1 MKKRYLFIVLIIL
14 CIASIFIGVT
24 NININDILTFNIDK
38 IEILLISRL
47 PRLIAIIVA
56 GVGLSI
62 SGLIMQQ
69 ISKNKFVSP
78 TTAATADFAKL
89 GILFC
94 IMIIPGA
101 TIMQKMIVSFVFA
114 GLGTVLFMKMIKAI
128 KIKNIVFVPLIG
140 MMLGK
145 IVGSI
150 TTFFAYKYD
159 LVQNISS
166 WMEGDMSLIM
176 KGSYELLYLSVPMV
190 IIAFL
195 YANKFTIVGMGE
207 DFAINLGLNYNFV
220 INVGLAIVSLI
231 CAVTII
237 TVGNI
242 PFLGLI
248 IPNIV
253 SLYSGDNLKKTLYH
267 TALLGPIFLLAC
279 DILGRI
285 IIFPF
290 EMSISLTV
298 GVIGSIIFLYM
309 IVRGT
314 KMKTKDKKSIIIL
327 TVLALILITS
337 FLFIGVNSV
346 NFKYALYRRIPKIY
360 AMILTGAAIGFSS
373 LIFQTVTNNRIL
385 TPSILGI
392 DSLYVLLQT
401 TIVFLLGSSSAII
414 SNGNINFIIT
424 IVSMLLFSSLIY

>member
-1 MKKRYLFIVLIIL
+1 MKKRYLFIILIIL
-14 CIASIFIGVT
+14 SIISLFVGVT
-24 NININDILTFNIDK
+24 NISVNDILSFNIDK
-38 IEILLISRL
+38 IQILLISRL

-94 IMIIPGA
+94 IMIITGA
-101 TIMQKMIVSFVFA
+101 TIKQKMIISFIFA
-114 GLGTVLFMKMIKAI
+114 GLGTILFMKMIKAI
-128 KIKNIVFVPLIG
+128 KIKNIIFVPLIG

-145 IVGSI
+145 IIGSI

-176 KGSYELLYLSVPMV
+176 KGSYELLYLSIPMV

-207 DFAINLGLNYNFV
+207 DFAINLGVNYNFV
-220 INVGLAIVSLI
+220 VNVGLAIVSLI

-248 IPNIV
+248 IPNII

-279 DILGRI
+279 DILGRF

-309 IVRGT
+309 IIRGS
-314 KMKTKDKKSIIIL
+314 KNE
-327 TVLALILITS
+327 
-337 FLFIGVNSV
+337 G
-346 NFKYALYRRIPKIY
+346 
-360 AMILTGAAIGFSS
+360 
-373 LIFQTVTNNRIL
+373 
-385 TPSILGI
+385 
-392 DSLYVLLQT
+392 
-401 TIVFLLGSSSAII
+401 
-414 SNGNINFIIT
+414 
-424 IVSMLLFSSLIY
+424 

>member
-1 MKKRYLFIVLIIL
+1 MKKRYLFIILIIL
-14 CIASIFIGVT
+14 SILSIFIGVS
-24 NININDILTFNIDK
+24 NISIKDILNLNIDK
-38 IEILLISRL
+38 IEIVLISRI
-47 PRLIAIIVA
+47 PRLVAILVA

-78 TTAATADFAKL
+78 TTAATSDFAKL

-101 TIMQKMIVSFVFA
+101 SIMQKMIVSFIFA
-114 GLGTVLFMKMIKAI
+114 ALGTLLFMKMIKSI

-166 WMEGDMSLIM
+166 WMEGDMSLVM
-176 KGSYELLYLSVPMV
+176 KGSYELLYLSIPMV
-190 IIAFL
+190 IIAFI

-207 DFAINLGLNYNFV
+207 DFAINLGLNYNV
-220 INVGLAIVSLI
+220 VVNVGLAIVSLV

-253 SLYSGDNLKKTLYH
+253 SLYSGDNLKRTLYH
-267 TALLGPIFLLAC
+267 TALLGPIFLLIC
-279 DILGRI
+279 DILGRL

-290 EMSISLTV
+290 EISISLTV
-298 GVIGSIIFLYM
+298 GVIGSVIFLYM
-309 IVRGT
+309 IIRGT
-314 KMKTKDKKSIIIL
+314 KNE
-327 TVLALILITS
+327 
-337 FLFIGVNSV
+337 G
-346 NFKYALYRRIPKIY
+346 
-360 AMILTGAAIGFSS
+360 
-373 LIFQTVTNNRIL
+373 
-385 TPSILGI
+385 
-392 DSLYVLLQT
+392 
-401 TIVFLLGSSSAII
+401 
-414 SNGNINFIIT
+414 
-424 IVSMLLFSSLIY
+424 

>member
-1 MKKRYLFIVLIIL
+1 MKKRYLFIILIIL
-14 CIASIFIGVT
+14 SIISLFVGVT
-24 NININDILTFNIDK
+24 NISVNDILSFNIDK
-38 IEILLISRL
+38 IQILLISRL

-101 TIMQKMIVSFVFA
+101 TIMQKMIISFIFA
-114 GLGTVLFMKMIKAI
+114 GLGTILFMKMIKAI
-128 KIKNIVFVPLIG
+128 KIKNIIFVPLIG

-145 IVGSI
+145 IIGSI

-176 KGSYELLYLSVPMV
+176 KGSYELLYLSIPMV

-207 DFAINLGLNYNFV
+207 DFAINLGVNYNFV
-220 INVGLAIVSLI
+220 VNVGLAIVSLI

-248 IPNIV
+248 IPNII

-267 TALLGPIFLLAC
+267 TALLGTIFLLAC
-279 DILGRI
+279 DILGRF

-309 IVRGT
+309 IIRGS
-314 KMKTKDKKSIIIL
+314 KNE
-327 TVLALILITS
+327 
-337 FLFIGVNSV
+337 G
-346 NFKYALYRRIPKIY
+346 
-360 AMILTGAAIGFSS
+360 
-373 LIFQTVTNNRIL
+373 
-385 TPSILGI
+385 
-392 DSLYVLLQT
+392 
-401 TIVFLLGSSSAII
+401 
-414 SNGNINFIIT
+414 
-424 IVSMLLFSSLIY
+424 

>member
-195 YANKFTIVGMGE
+195 YANKFTIVGMGK
-207 DFAINLGLNYNFV
+207 DFAINL
-220 INVGLAIVSLI
+220 GLAIVSLI

-314 KMKTKDKKSIIIL
+314 KNED
-327 TVLALILITS
+327 
-337 FLFIGVNSV
+337 
-346 NFKYALYRRIPKIY
+346 
-360 AMILTGAAIGFSS
+360 
-373 LIFQTVTNNRIL
+373 
-385 TPSILGI
+385 
-392 DSLYVLLQT
+392 
-401 TIVFLLGSSSAII
+401 
-414 SNGNINFIIT
+414 
-424 IVSMLLFSSLIY
+424 

>member
-1 MKKRYLFIVLIIL
+1 MYIGGKQMKKRYLFIILIIL
-14 CIASIFIGVT
+14 SIISLFVGVT
-24 NININDILTFNIDK
+24 NISVNDILSFNIDK

-47 PRLIAIIVA
+47 PRLIAIIGA

-101 TIMQKMIVSFVFA
+101 TIMQKMIISFIFA
-114 GLGTVLFMKMIKAI
+114 GLGTILFMKMIKAI
-128 KIKNIVFVPLIG
+128 KIKNIIFIPLIG

-145 IVGSI
+145 IIGSI

-176 KGSYELLYLSVPMV
+176 KGSYELLYLSIPMV

-207 DFAINLGLNYNFV
+207 DFAINLGVNYNFV
-220 INVGLAIVSLI
+220 VNVGLAIVSLI

-279 DILGRI
+279 DILGRF

-309 IVRGT
+309 IIRGS
-314 KMKTKDKKSIIIL
+314 KNE
-327 TVLALILITS
+327 
-337 FLFIGVNSV
+337 G
-346 NFKYALYRRIPKIY
+346 
-360 AMILTGAAIGFSS
+360 
-373 LIFQTVTNNRIL
+373 
-385 TPSILGI
+385 
-392 DSLYVLLQT
+392 
-401 TIVFLLGSSSAII
+401 
-414 SNGNINFIIT
+414 
-424 IVSMLLFSSLIY
+424 

>member
-1 MKKRYLFIVLIIL
+1 MKKRYLFIILIIL
-14 CIASIFIGVT
+14 SIISLFVGVT
-24 NININDILTFNIDK
+24 NISVNDILSFNIDK
-38 IEILLISRL
+38 IEILLISRF
-47 PRLIAIIVA
+47 PRLIAIIGA

-101 TIMQKMIVSFVFA
+101 TIMQKMIISFIFA
-114 GLGTVLFMKMIKAI
+114 GLGTILFMKMIKAI
-128 KIKNIVFVPLIG
+128 KIKNIIFIPLIG

-145 IVGSI
+145 IIGSI

-207 DFAINLGLNYNFV
+207 DFAINLGVNYNFV
-220 INVGLAIVSLI
+220 VNVGLAIVSLI

-279 DILGRI
+279 DILGRF

-309 IVRGT
+309 IIRGS
-314 KMKTKDKKSIIIL
+314 KNE
-327 TVLALILITS
+327 
-337 FLFIGVNSV
+337 G
-346 NFKYALYRRIPKIY
+346 
-360 AMILTGAAIGFSS
+360 
-373 LIFQTVTNNRIL
+373 
-385 TPSILGI
+385 
-392 DSLYVLLQT
+392 
-401 TIVFLLGSSSAII
+401 
-414 SNGNINFIIT
+414 
-424 IVSMLLFSSLIY
+424 

>member
-1 MKKRYLFIVLIIL
+1 MKKRYLFIILIIL
-14 CIASIFIGVT
+14 SIISLFVGVT
-24 NININDILTFNIDK
+24 NISVNDILSFNIDK
-38 IEILLISRL
+38 IQILLISRL

-101 TIMQKMIVSFVFA
+101 TIMQKMIISFIFA
-114 GLGTVLFMKMIKAI
+114 GLGTILFMKMIKAI
-128 KIKNIVFVPLIG
+128 KIKNIIFVPLIG

-145 IVGSI
+145 IIGSI

-207 DFAINLGLNYNFV
+207 DFAINLGVNYNFV
-220 INVGLAIVSLI
+220 VNVGLAIVSLI

-237 TVGNI
+237 TFGNI

-279 DILGRI
+279 DILGRF

-309 IVRGT
+309 IIRGS
-314 KMKTKDKKSIIIL
+314 KNE
-327 TVLALILITS
+327 
-337 FLFIGVNSV
+337 G
-346 NFKYALYRRIPKIY
+346 
-360 AMILTGAAIGFSS
+360 
-373 LIFQTVTNNRIL
+373 
-385 TPSILGI
+385 
-392 DSLYVLLQT
+392 
-401 TIVFLLGSSSAII
+401 
-414 SNGNINFIIT
+414 
-424 IVSMLLFSSLIY
+424 

>member
-1 MKKRYLFIVLIIL
+1 MKKRYLFIILIIL
-14 CIASIFIGVT
+14 SIISLFVGVT
-24 NININDILTFNIDK
+24 NISVNDILSFNIDK
-38 IEILLISRL
+38 IQILLISRL

-101 TIMQKMIVSFVFA
+101 TIMQKMIISFIFA
-114 GLGTVLFMKMIKAI
+114 GLGTILFMKMIKAI
-128 KIKNIVFVPLIG
+128 KIKNIIFVPLIG

-145 IVGSI
+145 IIGSI

-176 KGSYELLYLSVPMV
+176 KVSYELLYLSIPMV

-207 DFAINLGLNYNFV
+207 DFAINLGVNYNFV
-220 INVGLAIVSLI
+220 VNVGLAIVSLI

-248 IPNIV
+248 IPNII

-279 DILGRI
+279 DILGRF

-309 IVRGT
+309 IIRGS
-314 KMKTKDKKSIIIL
+314 KNE
-327 TVLALILITS
+327 
-337 FLFIGVNSV
+337 G
-346 NFKYALYRRIPKIY
+346 
-360 AMILTGAAIGFSS
+360 
-373 LIFQTVTNNRIL
+373 
-385 TPSILGI
+385 
-392 DSLYVLLQT
+392 
-401 TIVFLLGSSSAII
+401 
-414 SNGNINFIIT
+414 
-424 IVSMLLFSSLIY
+424 

>member
-1 MKKRYLFIVLIIL
+1 MIIL
-14 CIASIFIGVT
+14 SIISLFVGVT
-24 NININDILTFNIDK
+24 NISVNDILSFNIDK
-38 IEILLISRL
+38 IQILLISRL

-101 TIMQKMIVSFVFA
+101 TIMQKMIISFIFA
-114 GLGTVLFMKMIKAI
+114 GLGTILFMKMIKAI
-128 KIKNIVFVPLIG
+128 KIKNIIFVPLIG

-145 IVGSI
+145 IIGSI

-176 KGSYELLYLSVPMV
+176 KGSYELLYLSIPMV

-195 YANKFTIVGMGE
+195 YANKFTIVG
-207 DFAINLGLNYNFV
+207 INLGVNYNFV
-220 INVGLAIVSLI
+220 VNVGLAIVSLI

-248 IPNIV
+248 IPNII

-279 DILGRI
+279 DILGRF

-309 IVRGT
+309 IIRGS
-314 KMKTKDKKSIIIL
+314 KNE
-327 TVLALILITS
+327 
-337 FLFIGVNSV
+337 G
-346 NFKYALYRRIPKIY
+346 
-360 AMILTGAAIGFSS
+360 
-373 LIFQTVTNNRIL
+373 
-385 TPSILGI
+385 
-392 DSLYVLLQT
+392 
-401 TIVFLLGSSSAII
+401 
-414 SNGNINFIIT
+414 
-424 IVSMLLFSSLIY
+424 

>member
-1 MKKRYLFIVLIIL
+1 MKKRYLFIILIIL
-14 CIASIFIGVT
+14 SIISLFVGVT
-24 NININDILTFNIDK
+24 NISVNDILSFNIDK
-38 IEILLISRL
+38 IQILLISRL

-101 TIMQKMIVSFVFA
+101 TIMQKMIISFIFA
-114 GLGTVLFMKMIKAI
+114 GLGTILFMKMIKAI
-128 KIKNIVFVPLIG
+128 KIKNIIFVPLIG

-145 IVGSI
+145 IIGSI

-176 KGSYELLYLSVPMV
+176 KGSYELLYLSIPMV

-207 DFAINLGLNYNFV
+207 DFAINLGVNYNFV
-220 INVGLAIVSLI
+220 VNVGLAIVSLI

-248 IPNIV
+248 IPNII

-279 DILGRI
+279 DILGRF

-309 IVRGT
+309 IIRGI
-314 KMKTKDKKSIIIL
+314 KNE
-327 TVLALILITS
+327 
-337 FLFIGVNSV
+337 G
-346 NFKYALYRRIPKIY
+346 
-360 AMILTGAAIGFSS
+360 
-373 LIFQTVTNNRIL
+373 
-385 TPSILGI
+385 
-392 DSLYVLLQT
+392 
-401 TIVFLLGSSSAII
+401 
-414 SNGNINFIIT
+414 
-424 IVSMLLFSSLIY
+424 

>member
-14 CIASIFIGVT
+14 SIISLFVGVT
-24 NININDILTFNIDK
+24 NISVNDILSFNIDK
-38 IEILLISRL
+38 MQILLISRL

-101 TIMQKMIVSFVFA
+101 TIMQKMIISFIFA
-114 GLGTVLFMKMIKAI
+114 GLGTILFMKMIKAI
-128 KIKNIVFVPLIG
+128 KIKNIIFVPLIG

-145 IVGSI
+145 IIGSI

-207 DFAINLGLNYNFV
+207 DFAINLGVNYNFV
-220 INVGLAIVSLI
+220 VNVGLAIVSLI

-279 DILGRI
+279 DILGRF

-309 IVRGT
+309 IIRGS
-314 KMKTKDKKSIIIL
+314 KNE
-327 TVLALILITS
+327 
-337 FLFIGVNSV
+337 G
-346 NFKYALYRRIPKIY
+346 
-360 AMILTGAAIGFSS
+360 
-373 LIFQTVTNNRIL
+373 
-385 TPSILGI
+385 
-392 DSLYVLLQT
+392 
-401 TIVFLLGSSSAII
+401 
-414 SNGNINFIIT
+414 
-424 IVSMLLFSSLIY
+424 

>member
-1 MKKRYLFIVLIIL
+1 MKKRYLFIILIIV
-14 CIASIFIGVT
+14 SIISLFVGVT
-24 NININDILTFNIDK
+24 NISVNDILSFNIDK
-38 IEILLISRL
+38 IQILLISRL

-101 TIMQKMIVSFVFA
+101 TIMQKMIISFIFA
-114 GLGTVLFMKMIKAI
+114 GLGTILFMKMIKAI
-128 KIKNIVFVPLIG
+128 KIKNIIFVPLIG

-145 IVGSI
+145 IIGSI

-176 KGSYELLYLSVPMV
+176 KGSYELLYLSIPMV

-207 DFAINLGLNYNFV
+207 DFAINLGVNYNFV
-220 INVGLAIVSLI
+220 VNVGLAIVSLI

-248 IPNIV
+248 IPNII

-279 DILGRI
+279 DILGRF

-309 IVRGT
+309 IIRGS
-314 KMKTKDKKSIIIL
+314 KNE
-327 TVLALILITS
+327 
-337 FLFIGVNSV
+337 G
-346 NFKYALYRRIPKIY
+346 
-360 AMILTGAAIGFSS
+360 
-373 LIFQTVTNNRIL
+373 
-385 TPSILGI
+385 
-392 DSLYVLLQT
+392 
-401 TIVFLLGSSSAII
+401 
-414 SNGNINFIIT
+414 
-424 IVSMLLFSSLIY
+424 

>member
-1 MKKRYLFIVLIIL
+1 MKKIYLFIVLIIL
-14 CIASIFIGVT
+14 SIISLFVGVT
-24 NININDILTFNIDK
+24 NISVNDILSFNIDK
-38 IEILLISRL
+38 IQILLISRL

-101 TIMQKMIVSFVFA
+101 TIMQKMIISFIFA
-114 GLGTVLFMKMIKAI
+114 GLGTILFMKMIKAI
-128 KIKNIVFVPLIG
+128 KIKNIIFVPLIG

-145 IVGSI
+145 IIGSI

-176 KGSYELLYLSVPMV
+176 KGSYELLYLSIPMV

-207 DFAINLGLNYNFV
+207 DFAINLGVNYNFV
-220 INVGLAIVSLI
+220 VNVGLAIVSLI

-279 DILGRI
+279 DILGRF

-309 IVRGT
+309 IIRGS
-314 KMKTKDKKSIIIL
+314 KNE
-327 TVLALILITS
+327 
-337 FLFIGVNSV
+337 G
-346 NFKYALYRRIPKIY
+346 
-360 AMILTGAAIGFSS
+360 
-373 LIFQTVTNNRIL
+373 
-385 TPSILGI
+385 
-392 DSLYVLLQT
+392 
-401 TIVFLLGSSSAII
+401 
-414 SNGNINFIIT
+414 
-424 IVSMLLFSSLIY
+424 

>member
-1 MKKRYLFIVLIIL
+1 MKKRYLFIILIIL
-14 CIASIFIGVT
+14 SIISLFVGVT
-24 NININDILTFNIDK
+24 NISVNDILSFNIDK
-38 IEILLISRL
+38 IQILLISRL
-47 PRLIAIIVA
+47 PRLIAIIVT

-101 TIMQKMIVSFVFA
+101 TIMQKMIISFIFA
-114 GLGTVLFMKMIKAI
+114 GLGTILFMKMIKAI
-128 KIKNIVFVPLIG
+128 KIKNIIFVPLIG

-145 IVGSI
+145 IIGSI

-176 KGSYELLYLSVPMV
+176 KGSYELLYLSIPMV

-207 DFAINLGLNYNFV
+207 DFAINLGVNYNFV
-220 INVGLAIVSLI
+220 VNVGLAIVSLI

-248 IPNIV
+248 IPNII

-279 DILGRI
+279 DILGRF

-309 IVRGT
+309 IIRGS
-314 KMKTKDKKSIIIL
+314 KNE
-327 TVLALILITS
+327 
-337 FLFIGVNSV
+337 G
-346 NFKYALYRRIPKIY
+346 
-360 AMILTGAAIGFSS
+360 
-373 LIFQTVTNNRIL
+373 
-385 TPSILGI
+385 
-392 DSLYVLLQT
+392 
-401 TIVFLLGSSSAII
+401 
-414 SNGNINFIIT
+414 
-424 IVSMLLFSSLIY
+424 

>member
-1 MKKRYLFIVLIIL
+1 MYIGGKQMKKRYLFIILIIL
-14 CIASIFIGVT
+14 SIISLFVGVT
-24 NININDILTFNIDK
+24 NISVNDILSFNIDK
-38 IEILLISRL
+38 IQILLISRL

-101 TIMQKMIVSFVFA
+101 TIMQKMIISFIFA
-114 GLGTVLFMKMIKAI
+114 GLGTILFMKMIKAI
-128 KIKNIVFVPLIG
+128 KIKNIIFIPLIG

-145 IVGSI
+145 IIGSI

-176 KGSYELLYLSVPMV
+176 KGSYELLYLSIPMV

-207 DFAINLGLNYNFV
+207 DFAINLGVNYNFV
-220 INVGLAIVSLI
+220 VNVGLAIVSLI

-279 DILGRI
+279 DILGRF

-309 IVRGT
+309 IIRGS
-314 KMKTKDKKSIIIL
+314 KNE
-327 TVLALILITS
+327 
-337 FLFIGVNSV
+337 G
-346 NFKYALYRRIPKIY
+346 
-360 AMILTGAAIGFSS
+360 
-373 LIFQTVTNNRIL
+373 
-385 TPSILGI
+385 
-392 DSLYVLLQT
+392 
-401 TIVFLLGSSSAII
+401 
-414 SNGNINFIIT
+414 
-424 IVSMLLFSSLIY
+424 

>member
-1 MKKRYLFIVLIIL
+1 MKKIYLFIVLIML
-14 CIASIFIGVT
+14 SIISLFVGVT
-24 NININDILTFNIDK
+24 NISVNDILSFNIDK
-38 IEILLISRL
+38 IQILLISRL

-78 TTAATADFAKL
+78 TTAATADFPKL

-101 TIMQKMIVSFVFA
+101 TIMQKMIISFIFA
-114 GLGTVLFMKMIKAI
+114 GLGTILFMKMIKAI
-128 KIKNIVFVPLIG
+128 KIKNIIFVPLIG

-145 IVGSI
+145 IIGSI

-207 DFAINLGLNYNFV
+207 DFAINLGVNYNFV
-220 INVGLAIVSLI
+220 VNVGLAIVSLI

-279 DILGRI
+279 DILGRF

-309 IVRGT
+309 IIRGS
-314 KMKTKDKKSIIIL
+314 KNE
-327 TVLALILITS
+327 
-337 FLFIGVNSV
+337 G
-346 NFKYALYRRIPKIY
+346 
-360 AMILTGAAIGFSS
+360 
-373 LIFQTVTNNRIL
+373 
-385 TPSILGI
+385 
-392 DSLYVLLQT
+392 
-401 TIVFLLGSSSAII
+401 
-414 SNGNINFIIT
+414 
-424 IVSMLLFSSLIY
+424 

>member
-1 MKKRYLFIVLIIL
+1 MKKIYLFIVLIIL
-14 CIASIFIGVT
+14 SIISLFVGVT
-24 NININDILTFNIDK
+24 NISVNDILSFNIDK
-38 IEILLISRL
+38 IQILLISRF

-101 TIMQKMIVSFVFA
+101 TIMQKMIISFIFA
-114 GLGTVLFMKMIKAI
+114 GLGTILFMKMIKAI
-128 KIKNIVFVPLIG
+128 KIKNIIFVPLIG

-145 IVGSI
+145 IIGSI

-207 DFAINLGLNYNFV
+207 DFAINLGVNYNFV
-220 INVGLAIVSLI
+220 VNVGLAIVSLI

-279 DILGRI
+279 DILGRF

-309 IVRGT
+309 IIRGS
-314 KMKTKDKKSIIIL
+314 KNE
-327 TVLALILITS
+327 
-337 FLFIGVNSV
+337 G
-346 NFKYALYRRIPKIY
+346 
-360 AMILTGAAIGFSS
+360 
-373 LIFQTVTNNRIL
+373 
-385 TPSILGI
+385 
-392 DSLYVLLQT
+392 
-401 TIVFLLGSSSAII
+401 
-414 SNGNINFIIT
+414 
-424 IVSMLLFSSLIY
+424 

>member
-1 MKKRYLFIVLIIL
+1 MKKRYLFIRLIIL
-14 CIASIFIGVT
+14 SIISLFVGVT
-24 NININDILTFNIDK
+24 NISVNDILSFNIDK
-38 IEILLISRL
+38 IQILLISRL

-101 TIMQKMIVSFVFA
+101 TIMQKMIISFIFA
-114 GLGTVLFMKMIKAI
+114 GLGTILFMKMIKAI
-128 KIKNIVFVPLIG
+128 KIKNIIFVPLIG

-145 IVGSI
+145 IIGSI

-176 KGSYELLYLSVPMV
+176 KGSYELLYLSIPMV

-207 DFAINLGLNYNFV
+207 DFAINLGVNYNFV
-220 INVGLAIVSLI
+220 VNVGLAIVSLI

-248 IPNIV
+248 IPNII

-279 DILGRI
+279 DILGRF

-309 IVRGT
+309 IIRGS
-314 KMKTKDKKSIIIL
+314 KNE
-327 TVLALILITS
+327 
-337 FLFIGVNSV
+337 G
-346 NFKYALYRRIPKIY
+346 
-360 AMILTGAAIGFSS
+360 
-373 LIFQTVTNNRIL
+373 
-385 TPSILGI
+385 
-392 DSLYVLLQT
+392 
-401 TIVFLLGSSSAII
+401 
-414 SNGNINFIIT
+414 
-424 IVSMLLFSSLIY
+424 

>member
-1 MKKRYLFIVLIIL
+1 MKKRYLFIILIIL
-14 CIASIFIGVT
+14 SIISLFVGVT
-24 NININDILTFNIDK
+24 NISVNDILSFNIDK
-38 IEILLISRL
+38 IQILLISRL

-101 TIMQKMIVSFVFA
+101 TIMQKMIISFIFA
-114 GLGTVLFMKMIKAI
+114 GLGTILFMKMIKAI
-128 KIKNIVFVPLIG
+128 KIKNIIFVPLIG

-145 IVGSI
+145 RIGSI

-176 KGSYELLYLSVPMV
+176 KGSYELLYLSIPMV

-207 DFAINLGLNYNFV
+207 DFAINLGVNYNFV
-220 INVGLAIVSLI
+220 VNVGLAIVSLI

-248 IPNIV
+248 IPNII

-279 DILGRI
+279 DILGRF

-309 IVRGT
+309 IIRGS
-314 KMKTKDKKSIIIL
+314 KNE
-327 TVLALILITS
+327 
-337 FLFIGVNSV
+337 G
-346 NFKYALYRRIPKIY
+346 
-360 AMILTGAAIGFSS
+360 
-373 LIFQTVTNNRIL
+373 
-385 TPSILGI
+385 
-392 DSLYVLLQT
+392 
-401 TIVFLLGSSSAII
+401 
-414 SNGNINFIIT
+414 
-424 IVSMLLFSSLIY
+424 

>member
-1 MKKRYLFIVLIIL
+1 MKKRYLFIILIIL
-14 CIASIFIGVT
+14 SIISLFVGVT
-24 NININDILTFNIDK
+24 KISVNDILSFNIDK
-38 IEILLISRL
+38 IQILLISRL

-101 TIMQKMIVSFVFA
+101 TIMQKMIISFIFA
-114 GLGTVLFMKMIKAI
+114 GLGTILFMKMIKVI
-128 KIKNIVFVPLIG
+128 KIKNIIFVPLIG

-145 IVGSI
+145 IIGSI

-176 KGSYELLYLSVPMV
+176 KGSYELLYLSIPMV

-207 DFAINLGLNYNFV
+207 DFAINLGVNYNFV
-220 INVGLAIVSLI
+220 VNVGLAIVSLI

-248 IPNIV
+248 IPNII

-279 DILGRI
+279 DILGRF

-309 IVRGT
+309 IIRGS
-314 KMKTKDKKSIIIL
+314 KNE
-327 TVLALILITS
+327 
-337 FLFIGVNSV
+337 G
-346 NFKYALYRRIPKIY
+346 
-360 AMILTGAAIGFSS
+360 
-373 LIFQTVTNNRIL
+373 
-385 TPSILGI
+385 
-392 DSLYVLLQT
+392 
-401 TIVFLLGSSSAII
+401 
-414 SNGNINFIIT
+414 
-424 IVSMLLFSSLIY
+424 

>member
-1 MKKRYLFIVLIIL
+1 MKKRYLFIILIIL
-14 CIASIFIGVT
+14 SIISLFVGVT
-24 NININDILTFNIDK
+24 NISVNDILSFNIDK

-47 PRLIAIIVA
+47 PRLIAIIGA

-101 TIMQKMIVSFVFA
+101 TIMQKMIISFIFA
-114 GLGTVLFMKMIKAI
+114 GLGTILFMKMIKAI
-128 KIKNIVFVPLIG
+128 KIKNIIFVPLIG

-145 IVGSI
+145 IIGSI

-176 KGSYELLYLSVPMV
+176 KGSYELLYLSIPMV

-207 DFAINLGLNYNFV
+207 DFAINLGVNYNFV
-220 INVGLAIVSLI
+220 VNVGLAIVSLI

-248 IPNIV
+248 IPNII

-279 DILGRI
+279 DILGRF

-309 IVRGT
+309 IIRGS
-314 KMKTKDKKSIIIL
+314 KNE
-327 TVLALILITS
+327 
-337 FLFIGVNSV
+337 G
-346 NFKYALYRRIPKIY
+346 
-360 AMILTGAAIGFSS
+360 
-373 LIFQTVTNNRIL
+373 
-385 TPSILGI
+385 
-392 DSLYVLLQT
+392 
-401 TIVFLLGSSSAII
+401 
-414 SNGNINFIIT
+414 
-424 IVSMLLFSSLIY
+424 